1 MNLGKLAI
9 GAVVSTIFIF
19 LLDYV
24 WYMVLMK
31 DYFTMSPDAREQP
44 MFLWLIIG
52 LLIFSVAFVYI
63 YIKGAEGGTPVQQ
76 GMRFGV
82 WAALFMWV
90 PMNLIWYALTSTAPL
105 NEYLV
110 DSVYRIVQMVVL
122 GIIVAYVTGVPGT
135 RGKGAGGGDGTRGK
149 GAGGGDG

>member
-19 LLDYV
+19 LLDFV
-24 WYMVLMK
+24 WYGILMK
-31 DYFTMSPDAREQP
+31 DNAPSPDMRPEP
-44 MFLWLIIG
+44 LFLWLIIG
-52 LLIFSVAFVYI
+52 TFIFSVAFVYI

-90 PMNLIWYALTSTAPL
+90 PMNLFWYALMSTGEL
-105 NEYLV
+105 NDYLV

-122 GIIVAYVTGVPGT
+122 GILVAYVTGVPGS
-135 RGKGAGGGDGTRGK
+135 RGKGTGGGDGTRGK

>member
-31 DYFTMSPDAREQP
+31 DYFTMSPDARPEP
-44 MFLWLIIG
+44 MFVWLILG
-52 LLIFSVAFVYI
+52 LLIFSVAFVHI
-63 YIKGAEGGTPVQQ
+63 YIKGAEAGTPVQQ

-90 PMNLIWYALTSTAPL
+90 PMNLIWYALMSTGAL

-110 DSVYRIVQMVVL
+110 DCVYRLVQMVLL
-122 GIIVAYVTGVPGT
+122 GIIVAYVTGVPGGN
-135 RGKGAGGGDGTRGK
+135 RGKASDGGDG
-149 GAGGGDG
+149 